1 MNELLETA
9 IAYPTVVFTILLGV
23 LLVYWTLVIIGAL
36 SIETFHVDTGVD
48 GTVDGAASA
57 GGDVAA
63 DAALGEPHG
72 TTDLGDHG
80 DGVDSHSDSGTPNLL
95 EALGLTGVPIT
106 VSLSFLVLWSWLL
119 TIIAI
124 DWTRDLLVHTS
135 LQPWAHTGMAVGSI
149 AVSLWLTQ
157 RCVKPLRRLFQKHPT
172 TESRTL
178 VGAVCRISTL
188 RVDGRFGQASVE
200 LTGANLLLPVRCLEQ
215 NQLTKGSEALIID
228 FDETK
233 EVFVVVPLDN
243 VLKSGHSSESM
254 DLSRVHRRNLSDGR
268 QRSDRTKTTVN

>member
-48 GTVDGAASA
+48 GTIDGAASA
-57 GGDVAA
+57 SGDAAAESFGAESTGTAEIGDQGDGGDTH
-63 DAALGEPHG
+63 GG
-72 TTDLGDHG
+72 TT
-80 DGVDSHSDSGTPNLL
+80 NLL

-119 TIIAI
+119 TIVAI
-124 DWTRDLLVHTS
+124 DWTRNLLVDTT
-135 LQPWAHTGMAVGSI
+135 LRPWAHTGIAVGSI
-149 AVSLWLTQ
+149 AASIWLTGLCI
-157 RCVKPLRRLFQKHPT
+157 RPLRRVFQKHPT
-172 TESRTL
+172 TESRSL
-178 VGAVCRISTL
+178 VGAVCQISTL
-188 RVDGRFGQASVE
+188 RVDSRFGQASVE

-215 NQLTKGSEALIID
+215 NQLTKGSEALIIE

-233 EVFVVVPLDN
+233 EVFLVVPMDH
-243 VLKSGHSSESM
+243 VLTSEKRSTSS
-254 DLSRVHRRNLSDGR
+254 NLPSN
-268 QRSDRTKTTVN
+268 QRSQANKQS